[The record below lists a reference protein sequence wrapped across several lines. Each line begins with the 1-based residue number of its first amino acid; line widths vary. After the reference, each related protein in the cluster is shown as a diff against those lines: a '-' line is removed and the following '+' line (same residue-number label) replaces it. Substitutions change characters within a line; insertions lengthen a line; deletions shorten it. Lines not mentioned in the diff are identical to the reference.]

1 MTILFHF
8 IGDTSKH
15 QTNVI
20 SLLYYVNKEIGKISF
35 TVAYSNKEDIYS
47 KQKAKDLLFT
57 RLEQDDYYTIDY
69 RPDENVIDQL
79 VMGLRLAQKDEWF
92 RINPRFI
99 KHPVWAYKLYTKDM
113 KWHLAKN
120 SKKVTKFIEE
130 LK

>member
-20 SLLYYVNKEIGKISF
+20 SLAYNLDKAAGNIQF
-35 TVAYSNKEDIYS
+35 TVAYSRKDDIYD
-47 KQKAKDLLFT
+47 KHKAKDLLFK
-57 RLEQDDYYTIDY
+57 RFEAGHYYEIDY
-69 RPDENVIDQL
+69 QKDFNVIDQL
-79 VMGLRLAQKDEWF
+79 VMGLRFAQKDEWF
-92 RINPRFI
+92 RINTRFI